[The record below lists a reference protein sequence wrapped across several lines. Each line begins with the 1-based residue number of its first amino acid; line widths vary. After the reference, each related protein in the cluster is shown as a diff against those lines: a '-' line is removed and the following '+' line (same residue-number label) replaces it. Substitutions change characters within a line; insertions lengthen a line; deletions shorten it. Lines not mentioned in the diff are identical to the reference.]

1 MVSRPANLV
10 SVIVTSH
17 TRQRLGDV
25 FELLRSLK
33 FQTYPNV
40 EVIFVGEK
48 DPLICEEVAAHA
60 RDRGMPNVRVLFNDG
75 EPGLSA
81 ARNVGIREARGED
94 LAFLDDD
101 AVASPDWAEEV
112 LKTFASDDSVIGVTG
127 PVDPLWDDESMVWL
141 PREFY
146 WLVSCTGHRDWNEV
160 REVRNVW
167 GVNMAF
173 AKEAFERCGLF
184 RNECGYHKGPFP
196 EDNEFSLRVRTS
208 TGKRIVY
215 NPMVRT
221 QHRVHGY
228 RLGWRFIAARSF
240 WIGLSRMMLKKAY
253 GRAESGLLQEEETLR
268 RRILTRLLPST
279 VLSLTRHPL
288 LAARRLWLIL
298 LSLSFMALGYG
309 SGLFR
314 RYETSTGAQMARSLK
329 QEDRS

>member
-1 MVSRPANLV
+1 MVSRSADLV

-17 TRQRLGDV
+17 TRERLGDV

-33 FQTYPNV
+33 CQTHPNV

-48 DPLICEEVAAHA
+48 DPLICEDVAGYA
-60 RDRGMPNVRVLFNDG
+60 RDKGMPNVRVLFNDG
-75 EPGLSA
+75 EPGLSP
-81 ARNVGIREARGED
+81 ARNVGIREARGAI

-101 AVASPDWAEEV
+101 AVAFPDWAEEV
-112 LKTFASDDSVIGVTG
+112 LKTLASDDSVIGLTG
-127 PVDPLWDDESMVWL
+127 PVAPLWDDESMAWL

-173 AKEAFERCGLF
+173 TKEAFERCGLF
-184 RNECGYHKGPFP
+184 QNECGYHKGPFA
-196 EDNEFSLRVRTS
+196 EDDEFSLRVRAVTR
-208 TGKRIVY
+208 KRIVY
-215 NPMVRT
+215 NPMVRIR
-221 QHRVHGY
+221 HRVHRY

-253 GRAESGLLQEEETLR
+253 GRADNGLLQEEKTLL
-268 RRILTRLLPST
+268 RRILTRLLPRT
-279 VLSLTRHPL
+279 VLSLPGRPL
-288 LAARRLWLIL
+288 LAARRLSLIL

-314 RYETSTGAQMARSLK
+314 RYETSTGAPRA
-329 QEDRS
+329 